1 MERVILPEPFTSVD
15 LPMSNV
21 KPLHEYF
28 RVMYVHYT
36 RYSSVSTG
44 SLMNGVGRASLLG
57 GMRMVKRNWRD
68 KDMEDISANS
78 QRCDMHS

>member
-15 LPMSNV
+15 LPMNNV

-44 SLMNGVGRASLLG
+44 SLMILTLLL
-57 GMRMVKRNWRD
+57 D
-68 KDMEDISANS
+68 
-78 QRCDMHS
+78 CH